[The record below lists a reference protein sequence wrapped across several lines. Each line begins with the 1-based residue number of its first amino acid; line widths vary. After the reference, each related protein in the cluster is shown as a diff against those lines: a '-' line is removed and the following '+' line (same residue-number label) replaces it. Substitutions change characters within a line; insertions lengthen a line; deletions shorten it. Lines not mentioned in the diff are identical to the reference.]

1 MAQHNLFTSLEELAL
16 YLRSFAG
23 ERNWDQYHSPKN
35 LAAALSVEASELLE
49 HFQWK
54 TQEESYNLSPQE
66 QKEVA
71 HEMADVLIYLV
82 RTADR
87 LDIDLLAAAAEKMKL
102 NQIKYPPMAEQ
113 DS

>member
-1 MAQHNLFTSLEELAL
+1 MTEQTTFTNLEELAL
-16 YLRSFAG
+16 FLRNFAAK
-23 ERNWDQYHSPKN
+23 RDWDRCHSPKN
-35 LAAALSVEASELLE
+35 LTAALSVEAAELLE

-66 QKEVA
+66 HQEVA

-87 LDIDLLAAAAEKMKL
+87 LNIDLLAAAAEKVEL
-102 NQIKYPPMAEQ
+102 NRIKYPPTA
-113 DS
+113 